1 MLSEAGQR
9 GIDMRVRPEILLN
22 ALIALVVGANFLV
35 LFLIYDDRT
44 SGSAESVDT
53 PTALAT
59 TTVAPPTT
67 EGSVAPETTP
77 DAQSGS
83 VVAVTAS
90 IDARESLRSA
100 LVGVQVQ
107 FLQSGVMPQTAFEL
121 KGSVPGLRLV
131 DGVDRSDQSTI
142 GVVTTETTALLVTQA
157 EDGQWYCVASDGAG
171 RVTYYD
177 HGTTLDEVGSFSACN
192 ASTDGWS

>member
-22 ALIALVVGANFLV
+22 ALIALVVGANILV

-59 TTVAPPTT
+59 TTVASPTS

-77 DAQSGS
+77 
-83 VVAVTAS
+83 
-90 IDARESLRSA
+90 
-100 LVGVQVQ
+100 
-107 FLQSGVMPQTAFEL
+107 
-121 KGSVPGLRLV
+121 
-131 DGVDRSDQSTI
+131 
-142 GVVTTETTALLVTQA
+142 
-157 EDGQWYCVASDGAG
+157 
-171 RVTYYD
+171 
-177 HGTTLDEVGSFSACN
+177 
-192 ASTDGWS
+192 